1 MNILF
6 DTHTFLWFLEGDP
19 SLSAEAVAVITDPG
33 NRLYFSAASYWEMC
47 IKISIRKL
55 ELKKGWEQIIER
67 VLLENSIQWLNIK
80 KQHMERIITLPWYHH
95 DPFDRLLI
103 AQAIVENCKFLT
115 ADAAMNKYEIEL
127 LY

>member
-19 SLSAEAVAVITDPG
+19 ALSAEAIAAISDPD
-33 NRLYFSAASYWEMC
+33 NKLYFSAASYWEMC

-55 ELKKGWEQIIER
+55 ELKKGWEQIIEK

-80 KQHMERIITLPWYHH
+80 KQHMVRVITLPWYHR
-95 DPFDRLLI
+95 DPYDRLLV
-103 AQAIVENCKFLT
+103 AQALVENCRFLT
-115 ADAAMNKYEIEL
+115 VDTKMDKYKIEIIK
-127 LY
+127 